1 MKRLFL
7 VPLLILAACQPK
19 PSIDVQAHRG
29 GAGLMPENTI
39 PAMQNALDLGVN
51 TLEFD
56 LHLSQDGQVVVSHDN
71 HFHPRYSTRPDGTL
85 IQEEDPKEYLYTM
98 PYDSIA
104 KYDVGQ
110 RFVERWPGQVKMA
123 VSKPLASELID
134 FAEGYAKTPVNYN
147 IEIKS
152 WPGEGEGTLW
162 PEYHVFCD
170 TCVPLLLS
178 KNLGSRLIV
187 QCFDTRA
194 LNYMHATWP
203 ELTLSYLTEDYDGG
217 DIEAL
222 LQNLDF
228 IPRWWSPESSVVTPE
243 NVAWCHAHGIGVV
256 PWTVDDPAEMRR
268 LVDCGVEAIISNYPD
283 VLIQTVR

>member
-194 LNYMHATWP
+194 LNYMHLKWP

>member
-1 MKRLFL
+1 M
-7 VPLLILAACQPK
+7 LLALASCRPK

-39 PAMQNALDLGVN
+39 AAMKNALDLGVN

-56 LHLSQDGQVVVSHDN
+56 LHLSADGQVVVSHDSY
-71 HFHPRYSTRPDGTL
+71 FHERYSTRPDGSL
-85 IQEEDPKEYLYTM
+85 VREEDSREFLYTM

-104 KYDVGQ
+104 KYDVGL
-110 RFVERWPGQVKMA
+110 RPVDRWPGQVKMA
-123 VSKPLASELID
+123 AVKPLASELID
-134 FAEGYAKTPVNYN
+134 FAESYAKKPVNYN

-162 PEYHVFCD
+162 PEYRVFCD
-170 TCVPLLLS
+170 TCIPLLLS
-178 KNLGSRLIV
+178 KQLGDRLTV
-187 QCFDTRA
+187 QSFDVRA
-194 LNYMHATWP
+194 LNYMHAKWP
-203 ELTLSYLTEDYDGG
+203 ELILSYLTEDYDGG
-217 DIEAL
+217 DIETL
-222 LQNLDF
+222 LGRLDF
-228 IPRWWSPESSVVTPE
+228 VPRWWSPESSVVTRE

-283 VLIQTVR
+283 ILIKTVR